1 LSPAIF
7 NVLMNVFIL
16 QLKTLNVGCHVSG
29 MFVACL
35 LYADDIISSVIGRQ
49 KMLDKCH
56 EIPDT
61 VSLQFVNFIVWLL
74 EKCPELKYHPC
85 FLVVRRFNG
94 ATTLNI

>member
-35 LYADDIISSVIGRQ
+35 LYADDIILISPSVIGRQ

-74 EKCPELKYHPC
+74 KKCCYVLCSGDY
-85 FLVVRRFNG
+85 G
-94 ATTLNI
+94 